1 MNESPGGPIFF
12 LLRGVLKR
20 FMQKVILGVAH
31 AEKKELQRIWE
42 IINQYSPKT
51 VGIELSEDYIIQ
63 QKIIVI
69 AHQV

>member
-1 MNESPGGPIFF
+1 
-12 LLRGVLKR
+12 
-20 FMQKVILGVAH
+20 MQKVILGVAH